1 MNTKIAYE
9 PVGQAL
15 NEWYRT
21 IMKNDIDKAK
31 KMRED
36 IQKTLPNMEENEY
49 VLIYFKLIDSRLN
62 LLIERY
68 EESGDILEEIK
79 DKALRTPTDDVIQY
93 YFFFFSG
100 MYEFYCK
107 NYTKAITNY
116 KIAEKMLGK
125 VPDEIE
131 KAEFHYQVAIAYYQI
146 RQNLISL
153 NHAENALESYQARED
168 YISRTIKCKML
179 FAMNKVDLQLWDD
192 ATQLYKEAIQLAK
205 KSHDRISEALGY
217 FNLGLCYERQEEL
230 TKAKTCFESAVKIP
244 EHLESIHSSIR
255 SMYMLSRVLYK
266 MENIG
271 KGRKWRD
278 IALGYAENVNE
289 DVYKAKLNIIYF
301 LYDNRNLE
309 ALDTNMTILKEKKL
323 WSDVAELSEN
333 VAVYFKKKNNSKISS
348 KYFEEASK
356 AKDQIL
362 RLTEDAC
369 KLKEK
374 S

>member
-1 MNTKIAYE
+1 MNTKIAFE

-31 KMRED
+31 MMRED
-36 IQKTLPNMEENEY
+36 IQTILPDMEENEY
-49 VLIYFKLIDSRLN
+49 VLIYFKLIDIRLK

-68 EESGDILEEIK
+68 EESGDILGEIRE
-79 DKALRTPTDDVIQY
+79 KALRTPTDDIIQY

-107 NYTKAITNY
+107 KYTKAITNY

-125 VPDEIE
+125 IPDEIE

-153 NHAENALESYQARED
+153 NHAENALESYQAHDD

-192 ATQLYKEAIQLAK
+192 ATQLYQDAIRLAK
-205 KSHDRISEALGY
+205 KSQDRISEALGY
-217 FNLGLCYERQEEL
+217 FNLGLCYERQEQL
-230 TKAKTCFESAVKIP
+230 TKAKSCFESAVEIP

-255 SMYMLSRVLYK
+255 SMYMLSRVYYK
-266 MENIG
+266 MGTIN
-271 KGRKWRD
+271 KGREWRD
-278 IALGYAENVNE
+278 IALRNTENVNE

-301 LYDNRNLE
+301 LYDNMNLKE
-309 ALDTNMTILKEKKL
+309 LDVNMTILKEKKL

-333 VAVYFKKKNNSKISS
+333 VAVHFKKKNDSKISS